1 MEYKDYYKVLGV
13 SKNASQDEIKKAY
26 RKLAVK
32 YHPDK
37 NAANKEAENKFK
49 EINEAHE
56 VLSDPEK
63 RKKYDQLGSSWKHF
77 SQGGY
82 QGNPFGGFSGQG
94 GQTFHFEGD
103 LGDLF
108 GGRGASGFS
117 DFFQAFFGGGGQ
129 ASPFGNFSQ
138 RTATKGHDYQ
148 AELQL
153 TLEEAYVGTSRILN
167 VEGEKLRIRT
177 KPGAYH
183 DQVLRIRGKGGKG
196 SAGNGD
202 IIIKIKVLPHPVFTR
217 NGNDLKTTQNISL
230 YDAVLGGETIVKTIN
245 GQVKVKIPAGT
256 QGDSIVRLKGKG
268 MPIYDS
274 PNRFGDLLVEL
285 KVEIPSKLTPRQKEL
300 FEELKRS

>member
-37 NAANKEAENKFK
+37 NAENKEAENKFK

-63 RKKYDQLGSSWKHF
+63 RKKYDQLGANWKHF

-129 ASPFGNFSQ
+129 GSPFGDFSQ

-153 TLEEAYVGTSRILN
+153 TLEEAYFGTSRILN
-167 VEGEKLRIRT
+167 VEGEKLRLRT

-202 IIIKIKVLPHPVFTR
+202 IIIKIKVQPHPVFTR
-217 NGNDLKTTQNISL
+217 NGNDLKTTHNISL

>member
-63 RKKYDQLGSSWKHF
+63 RKKYDQLGANWKHF
-77 SQGGY
+77 SQEGY

-129 ASPFGNFSQ
+129 GSPFGDFSQ

-153 TLEEAYVGTSRILN
+153 TLEEAYFGTSRILN

-202 IIIKIKVLPHPVFTR
+202 IIIKIKVQPHPVFTR
-217 NGNDLKTTQNISL
+217 NGNDLKTTHNISL